1 MIRIR
6 LTADDLAGI
15 RFAPRPAPLLE
26 LNTAFLMMGR
36 PDGGL
41 LFGAWRRRLA
51 RSLPATV
58 RPLADLV
65 PAGVAPA
72 FLDVFDDSLAA
83 ALDRPRTWRRELVR
97 AELERVY
104 ARAPATTP
112 VPTWI
117 RVLHRGDADA
127 WRVLRRGQRAAFEAA
142 VRPVWGVVQD
152 LHQAEF
158 TRYAVSVAERG
169 IGGALGGLVAGA
181 RLRGQV
187 WELDAPVEQ
196 QVDVAGRGLVLMP
209 TFHWTGHPLVCD
221 LPALPDLPV
230 VVTYPAGPGTPLPP
244 DGAGVAGRGGRGGD
258 GRAGLAEVLG
268 RTRFEL
274 LFLLADA
281 YTTSD
286 LARRLGVSNAT
297 ASAHTAALRGAGLIT
312 TVRAGRSVLHQRTAL
327 GDLLVRRQEPG
338 TTRQA

>member
-6 LTADDLAGI
+6 LTADDLAGV
-15 RFAPRPAPLLE
+15 RFTARPAPLLE
-26 LNTAFLMMGR
+26 LNTALLMMGR
-36 PDGGL
+36 RDDGL

-51 RSLPATV
+51 RSLPAAV

-65 PAGVAPA
+65 PAGVAPG
-72 FLDVFDDSLAA
+72 FLDVYDDSLPA

-104 ARAPATTP
+104 ACAPATTP
-112 VPTWI
+112 VPAWI
-117 RVLHRGDADA
+117 RGLHRGDADA

-152 LHQAEF
+152 LHHAEF
-158 TRYAVSVAERG
+158 TRHAVTVAEHG
-169 IGGALGGLVAGA
+169 IGAALRGLVAGA
-181 RLRGQV
+181 RLRDQV
-187 WELDAPVEQ
+187 WEIDAPIER
-196 QVDVAGRGLVLMP
+196 QVDVAGRGLVLAP

-230 VVTYPAGPGTPLPP
+230 VVTCPAGPGTPLPA
-244 DGAGVAGRGGRGGD
+244 DGVECAGRAD
-258 GRAGLAEVLG
+258 GPRAGLAGVLG

-274 LFLLADA
+274 LLLLADEH
-281 YTTSD
+281 TTSD
-286 LARRLGVSNAT
+286 VARLLEVSNAT

-312 TVRAGRSVLHQRTAL
+312 TVRAGRSVLHRRTAL
-327 GDLLVRRQEPG
+327 GDLLVHRRGPG
-338 TTRQA
+338 TAQQA

>member
-6 LTADDLAGI
+6 LTADDLAGV
-15 RFAPRPAPLLE
+15 RFAPRPAPLQE

-36 PDGGL
+36 PDDGL

-65 PAGVAPA
+65 PAGVAPG
-72 FLDVFDDSLAA
+72 FLDVFDDSLSA
-83 ALDRPRTWRRELVR
+83 ALDRPRAWRRDLVR

-104 ARAPATTP
+104 ACAPATTP
-112 VPTWI
+112 VPVWI
-117 RVLHRGDADA
+117 RALHRGDADA
-127 WRVLRRGQRAAFEAA
+127 WRVLRRGQRAAFEVA

-158 TRYAVSVAERG
+158 TRYAVTAAEFG
-169 IGGALGGLVAGA
+169 IGAALGGLVAGA
-181 RLRGQV
+181 RLLGQV

-196 QVDVAGRGLVLMP
+196 QVDVAGRGLVLAP

-230 VVTYPAGPGTPLPP
+230 VVTYPAGPGTPLPA
-244 DGAGVAGRGGRGGD
+244 DGVGRAGRPGD
-258 GRAGLAEVLG
+258 PRAGLAGVLG

-274 LFLLADA
+274 LLLLADEH
-281 YTTSD
+281 TTSD
-286 LARRLGVSNAT
+286 LAGWSGSATPPRPPTPRRCVA
-297 ASAHTAALRGAGLIT
+297 
-312 TVRAGRSVLHQRTAL
+312 
-327 GDLLVRRQEPG
+327 PG
-338 TTRQA
+338 